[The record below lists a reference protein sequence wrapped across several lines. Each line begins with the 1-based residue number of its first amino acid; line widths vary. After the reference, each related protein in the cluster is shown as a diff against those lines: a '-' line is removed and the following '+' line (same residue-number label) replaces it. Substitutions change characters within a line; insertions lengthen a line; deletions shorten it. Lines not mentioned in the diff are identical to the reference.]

1 MGAMML
7 VAVGLN
13 HQTAPVAL
21 RERIA
26 VTPEALATAAAAL
39 RAEPGVLEAV
49 VVSTCNRTEV
59 YCQVEPG
66 AQGVPAE
73 WLHGFHGL
81 RPSQLDEFLYR
92 YEDASMVRH
101 LFRVA
106 TGLDSLVVG
115 EPQVLGQVKEAWQRA
130 RESGALG
137 TQLDRLFQNAFA
149 VAKRA
154 RTETRVG
161 AAPVS
166 VAFAATR
173 LASQVFGDLAGVSC
187 ILVGAG
193 DTIELVARH
202 LVQTG
207 LQRLVV
213 ANRTLANAEAL
224 AARYDARAIAL
235 SDLAR
240 HLHEADLVIC
250 STAAREPVIRRA
262 EVQAALAQRRH
273 RPMLL
278 VDLAVPRDVEA
289 SVATL
294 DDVFL
299 YTVDDLAVVIED
311 NLRSRRE
318 AAREAEAIIDLQV
331 EHYVTWLR
339 AQEGQGP
346 LRALRRGA
354 ERQRDQV
361 LEKARQQ
368 LAAGRPPEEVLQYLA
383 NTLTNRLIH
392 PPTSGLRAAAERG
405 DTELLRAGERLFE
418 GLDCEPDGK
427 A

>member
-1 MGAMML
+1 MML

-13 HQTAPVAL
+13 HQTAPIAL
-21 RERIA
+21 RERVA
-26 VTPEALATAAAAL
+26 VAPESLAQAAAAL
-39 RAEPGVLEAV
+39 RATPGVLEAV
-49 VVSTCNRTEV
+49 VVSTCNRTEI
-59 YCQVEPG
+59 YCSVEPG
-66 AQGVPAE
+66 AQAAPAA
-73 WLHGFHGL
+73 WLHEFHGL

-92 YEDASMVRH
+92 HVDSAMVRH

-106 TGLDSLVVG
+106 TGLDSMVLG
-115 EPQVLGQVKEAWQRA
+115 EPQVLGQVKESWQRA
-130 RESGALG
+130 REAGSLG
-137 TQLDRLFQNAFA
+137 NRLDRLFQNAFA

-173 LASQVFGDLAGVSC
+173 LAGQVYGDLAGVSAL
-187 ILVGAG
+187 LVGAG

-207 LQRLVV
+207 LQRMTV
-213 ANRTLANAEAL
+213 ANRTMANAEAL
-224 AARYDARAIAL
+224 AAHYDARAISL
-235 SDLAR
+235 PDLPR

-250 STAAREPVIRRA
+250 STAAREPVISRA
-262 EVQAALAQRRH
+262 DVQAALAQRRH
-273 RPMLL
+273 RPMLF
-278 VDLAVPRDVEA
+278 VDLAVPRDVDPG
-289 SVATL
+289 VATL

-299 YTVDDLAVVIED
+299 YTVDDLAAVIED

-318 AAREAEAIIDLQV
+318 AALEAEAIIDLQV

-354 ERQRDQV
+354 ERQRDAV
-361 LEKARQQ
+361 LARARQM
-368 LAAGRPPEEVLQYLA
+368 LAAGRNPDEVLQYLA
-383 NTLTNRLIH
+383 STLTNRLMH
-392 PPTSGLRAAAERG
+392 PPTSGLRSAAERG
-405 DTELLRAGERLFE
+405 DAELLRAGERLFE
-418 GLDCEPDGK
+418 GLDRDPDESP
-427 A
+427 

>member
-1 MGAMML
+1 MML

-21 RERIA
+21 RERVA
-26 VTPEALATAAAAL
+26 VAPESLARAAAAL
-39 RAEPGVLEAV
+39 RALPGVNEAV

-59 YCQVEPG
+59 YCNVEPD
-66 AQGVPAE
+66 AKATPAA

-81 RPSQLDEFLYR
+81 RPNQLDEFLYR
-92 YEDASMVRH
+92 HDDAAMVRH

-115 EPQVLGQVKEAWQRA
+115 EPQVLGQVKESWQRA
-130 RESGALG
+130 REAGALG
-137 TQLDRLFQNAFA
+137 TRLDRLFQNAFA

-173 LASQVFGDLAGVSC
+173 LAGQVFGDLSAVSAL
-187 ILVGAG
+187 LVGAG

-202 LVQTG
+202 LVQSG
-207 LQRLVV
+207 LNRLVV
-213 ANRTLANAEAL
+213 ANRTVANAEAL
-224 AARYDARAIAL
+224 AAHYDARAIAL
-235 SDLAR
+235 SELPR
-240 HLHEADLVIC
+240 HLHDADLVIC
-250 STAAREPVIRRA
+250 STAAREAVISRA

-273 RPMLL
+273 RPMLF
-278 VDLAVPRDVEA
+278 VDLAVPRDVEP

-299 YTVDDLAVVIED
+299 YTVDDLATVIEE
-311 NLRSRRE
+311 NLRTRRE

-331 EHYVTWLR
+331 DHYFAWLN
-339 AQEGQGP
+339 AHDCQGP
-346 LRALRRGA
+346 LRALRLGA
-354 ERQRDQV
+354 ERQRDAV
-361 LEKARQQ
+361 LARSRRM
-368 LAAGRPPEEVLQYLA
+368 LATGRPPDEVLEYLA
-383 NTLTNRLIH
+383 STLTNRLIH
-392 PPTSGLRAAAERG
+392 PPTAGLRAAAERG
-405 DTELLRAGERLFE
+405 DAELLRAAERLYE
-418 GLDCEPDGK
+418 GLDREPD
-427 A
+427 AEP